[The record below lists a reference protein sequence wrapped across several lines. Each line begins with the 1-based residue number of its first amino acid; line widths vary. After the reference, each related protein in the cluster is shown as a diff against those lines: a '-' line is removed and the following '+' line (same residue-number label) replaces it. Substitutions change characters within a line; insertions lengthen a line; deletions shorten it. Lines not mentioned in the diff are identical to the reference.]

1 MGDSLNKCAGIFG
14 LLLLANANKFKTFLP
29 TETQQKTTAKKSS
42 ILFLQGVVVL
52 IGVAALAILILFPLT
67 EGRAVNLNLF
77 SIYTDPFI
85 LYSYAASTPFFIALV
100 KAFRLLGYIGLNEA
114 FTLNSVRALR
124 SIKYCAI
131 LLSILIVMA
140 GLYIRIFHD
149 QQDDP
154 AGFLAIAMLITF
166 ASVVAATA
174 AAVFEKILQKGMDL
188 KSANEAQPAK

>member
-1 MGDSLNKCAGIFG
+1 MT
-14 LLLLANANKFKTFLP
+14 NANKFKTFLP

-131 LLSILIVMA
+131 LLSILIVLA